1 MSSLIYILK
10 NFIQNI
16 ENDINDPDQEKSNIC
31 KLNYILDEY
40 YQNNY
45 ESDDSDIDSDIDSEY
60 TQNSNITPDKP
71 IENIIPFN
79 ELNNVQENLTMIG
92 PKIDRINN
100 TIELPELSYL
110 KTCSIE
116 NIVRW
121 ILLDKEEDIQYQMIL
136 NACKQ
141 NYDDEYIIYLIKLG
155 FTPSIY
161 DTLYIA
167 EYEKYD
173 LLKYY
178 CENKLPFNKFTLT
191 EVIRQGRLDIFDWLF
206 INNMIEREYY
216 QYIIDT
222 AIMFNDIFIIDYLKR
237 YHNIVPNSDIYYIL
251 RREFMENKINNVMI
265 SWLWGN
271 GVKWTLKQA
280 NEFNNSFM
288 LSFFQ

>member
-1 MSSLIYILK
+1 MSSLIDILN
-10 NFIQNI
+10 NFINNI
-16 ENDINDPDQEKSNIC
+16 ENDINKDDPNQEKSNIC

-45 ESDDSDIDSDIDSEY
+45 ESDDIDSDIDSEY
-60 TQNSNITPDKP
+60 DNDSNHTQNSNLSNITPDKP
-71 IENIIPFN
+71 VENIIPFSQ
-79 ELNNVQENLTMIG
+79 LNNIQENLNMIG
-92 PKIDRINN
+92 PKIDRINH

-116 NIVRW
+116 NIVKW

-161 DTLYIA
+161 DTLYIT

-178 CENKLPFNKFTLT
+178 CENKLPFNKFSLT

-206 INNMIEREYY
+206 VNNMIER
-216 QYIIDT
+216 
-222 AIMFNDIFIIDYLKR
+222 
-237 YHNIVPNSDIYYIL
+237 
-251 RREFMENKINNVMI
+251 
-265 SWLWGN
+265 
-271 GVKWTLKQA
+271 
-280 NEFNNSFM
+280 
-288 LSFFQ
+288 